1 MRKGVEVLAEEHLRP
16 PPGGPVLK
24 SAERNPLRLLHLK
37 AANGWDRKYQSV
49 VTEGTRM
56 RNLRLATVSP
66 LLLAALL
73 PLSMAWSQESS
84 KLTARELFYTP
95 LKKTSKPETSSAPK
109 AVATPQRPAQVAAA
123 EKAEPDRPQEMRRST
138 PERSTT
144 PSGVSVIAASNTSL
158 GPLGLRYSFLRYDSS
173 GDAEEVD
180 ADHVFHSGDRMKIRL
195 ETNSDGFLY
204 IVMKGTSGS
213 WRVMFP
219 SKEYGNGD
227 NRVRAG
233 QVYELPRNTRFAF
246 TGKPGA
252 ERIFLV
258 LSRRVVPDLEELI
271 YDLHGRPEP
280 AGDERLAPVTTSEP
294 PKTLLA
300 SLGTVDDA
308 LIGRLRNAVY
318 ARDLVFEKVD
328 EKTPGDRKE
337 KAVYVVNKS
346 TAADARL
353 VADIS
358 LQHE

>member
-1 MRKGVEVLAEEHLRP
+1 
-16 PPGGPVLK
+16 
-24 SAERNPLRLLHLK
+24 
-37 AANGWDRKYQSV
+37 
-49 VTEGTRM
+49 M
-56 RNLRLATVSP
+56 RNLRLAVFSP
-66 LLLAALL
+66 LLLATLL

-95 LKKTSKPETSSAPK
+95 LKKATKPEAGSASK
-109 AVATPQRPAQVAAA
+109 AGLARQESTQVAATKKTA
-123 EKAEPDRPQEMRRST
+123 PDRQKETRPGPPQEAI
-138 PERSTT
+138 T
-144 PSGVSVIAASNTSL
+144 PSGVSVIAASNTNL

-227 NRVRAG
+227 NRVRSG

-258 LSRRVVPDLEELI
+258 LSRNVVPDLEELI

-280 AGDERLAPVTTSEP
+280 VGNNPAAPATTSEP

-328 EKTPGDRKE
+328 ETTPGDRKE

-346 TAADARL
+346 AASDARL

-358 LQHE
+358 LKHE